1 MAITNY
7 STPYSTPNQQQQLN
21 ELTII
26 DTVDLDSIESGLQ
39 KISRFQQIVQ
49 KTLKQGHDY
58 GVIPGTDKPTLL
70 KPGAEKILM
79 LMGLTSEYHI
89 TERIQDYDKGFFAFT
104 VRCELYKNGIKITE
118 GVGHCNTKER
128 KYRNQD
134 PYTLANTCLK
144 MAKKRAQ
151 IDATLT
157 VASLSEVFTQDIED
171 MTEFIQTE
179 KIETMTPTDAA
190 NTVIKFGKHK
200 GKTIREVYRNDK
212 QYIQWLANN
221 AKDQVMKQAAQTVL
235 DGLKE
240 HIKQTEKQQK
250 QQEPEQPKQETQ
262 QKQTEQSS
270 ETQQEELNFEEL
282 DGIEISD
289 EDVPF

>member
-7 STPYSTPNQQQQLN
+7 PTPSHPEQQLN

-49 KTLKQGHDY
+49 KTLKRGHDY

-79 LMGLTSEYHI
+79 LMGLSSEYHI
-89 TERIQDYDKGFFAFT
+89 TERIQDYEEGFFAFT
-104 VRCELYKNGIKITE
+104 VRCELYKNGTKITE

-128 KYRNQD
+128 KYINQD

-157 VASLSEVFTQDIED
+157 VASLSEVFTQDVED
-171 MTEFIQTE
+171 MQEFLQQE
-179 KIETMTPTDAA
+179 KLETMTPTDAA
-190 NTVIKFGKHK
+190 NTKVTFGKYK
-200 GKTIREVYRNDK
+200 GKMLREIYKEDK
-212 QYIQWLANN
+212 QYINWLANN
-221 AKDQVMKQAAQTVL
+221 AKDPALKQAAQTVL

-250 QQEPEQPKQETQ
+250 QQEPEQSKQEVQ
-262 QKQTEQSS
+262 QKQAELSS
-270 ETQQEELNFEEL
+270 EMEQEELNLEEL

>member
-1 MAITNY
+1 MTNHP
-7 STPYSTPNQQQQLN
+7 TPKQQQQQIN

-49 KTLKQGHDY
+49 KTLKRGHDY

-171 MTEFIQTE
+171 MAEFIQTE
-179 KIETMTPTDAA
+179 KTETMTPTDAA

-200 GKTIREVYRNDK
+200 GKTIREVYKEDK
-212 QYIQWLANN
+212 QYIGWLLNN
-221 AKDQVMKQAAQTVL
+221 AKDPILKQAVQIVL
-235 DGLKE
+235 DELKE
-240 HIKQTEKQQK
+240 HKAKQAEKA
-250 QQEPEQPKQETQ
+250 QQELEQPKQETQ

>member
-1 MAITNY
+1 MTTNY
-7 STPYSTPNQQQQLN
+7 PTPKQQQQQLN

-26 DTVDLDSIESGLQ
+26 DTVDLDSIENGLQ

-49 KTLKQGHDY
+49 KTLKRGHDY

>member
-1 MAITNY
+1 MTNY
-7 STPYSTPNQQQQLN
+7 PTPKQQQQQIN

-26 DTVDLDSIESGLQ
+26 DTVDLDSIENGLQ

-49 KTLKQGHDY
+49 KTLKRGHDY

-171 MTEFIQTE
+171 MTEFIQQE
-179 KIETMTPTDAA
+179 KLETMTPTDAA
-190 NTVIKFGKHK
+190 NMKITFGKYK
-200 GKTIREVYRNDK
+200 GKMIREVYRNDK

-250 QQEPEQPKQETQ
+250 QQESEQSKQEVQ

>member
-1 MAITNY
+1 MTTNY
-7 STPYSTPNQQQQLN
+7 PTPKQQQQQLN

-26 DTVDLDSIESGLQ
+26 DTVDLDSIENGLQ

-49 KTLKQGHDY
+49 KTLKRGHDY

-157 VASLSEVFTQDIED
+157 VASLSDVFTQDIED
-171 MTEFIQTE
+171 MTEFIQQE
-179 KIETMTPTDAA
+179 KLETMTPTDAA
-190 NTVIKFGKHK
+190 NMKITFGKYK
-200 GKTIREVYRNDK
+200 GKMIREVYRNDK

>member
-1 MAITNY
+1 MTNY
-7 STPYSTPNQQQQLN
+7 PTPKQQQQQQIN

-26 DTVDLDSIESGLQ
+26 DTVDLDSIENGLQ

-49 KTLKQGHDY
+49 KTLKRGHDY

-171 MTEFIQTE
+171 MAEFIQAE
-179 KIETMTPTDAA
+179 KTETMTPTDAA

-200 GKTIREVYRNDK
+200 GKTIREVYKQDK
-212 QYIQWLANN
+212 QYISWLLNN
-221 AKDQVMKQAAQTVL
+221 AKDPILKQAVQIVL
-235 DGLKE
+235 DELKE
-240 HIKQTEKQQK
+240 HKAKQAEKAQQEMKTEQQTQTKQEQTET
-250 QQEPEQPKQETQ
+250 QENNH
-262 QKQTEQSS
+262 
-270 ETQQEELNFEEL
+270 EESTLDDF
-282 DGIEISD
+282 DGIELA
-289 EDVPF
+289 DVDTPF

>member
-1 MAITNY
+1 MAVTNF
-7 STPYSTPNQQQQLN
+7 PTPNQELN

-49 KTLKQGHDY
+49 KTLKRGHDY

-89 TERIQDYDKGFFAFT
+89 TERIQDYDEGFFAFT
-104 VRCELYKNGIKITE
+104 VRCELYKNGMKVTE
-118 GVGHCNTKER
+118 GVGHCNTKEK

-171 MTEFIQTE
+171 MTEFIQQE
-179 KIETMTPTDAA
+179 KLETMTPTDAA
-190 NTVIKFGKHK
+190 NMKVTFGKYK
-200 GKTIREVYRNDK
+200 GKTLREIYK
-212 QYIQWLANN
+212 QEKTYITWLADN
-221 AKDQVMKQAAQTVL
+221 ARDITLRQAAQTVL
-235 DGLKE
+235 EGLKE
-240 HIKQTEKQQK
+240 HKVKQAEKA
-250 QQEPEQPKQETQ
+250 QQEPEQPEQETQ

-270 ETQQEELNFEEL
+270 ETQQEEMNFEEL

>member
-1 MAITNY
+1 MAVTNF
-7 STPYSTPNQQQQLN
+7 PTPNQELN

-49 KTLKQGHDY
+49 KTLKRGHDY

-89 TERIQDYDKGFFAFT
+89 TERIQDYEEGFFAFT
-104 VRCELYKNGIKITE
+104 VRCELYKNGTKITE
-118 GVGHCNTKER
+118 GVGHCNTKEK
-128 KYRNQD
+128 KYKNQD

-171 MTEFIQTE
+171 MTEFIQQE
-179 KIETMTPTDAA
+179 KLETMTPTDAA
-190 NTVIKFGKHK
+190 NMKITFGKYK

-221 AKDQVMKQAAQTVL
+221 ARDQIVKQAAQTVL

-240 HIKQTEKQQK
+240 HKVKQAEKA
-250 QQEPEQPKQETQ
+250 QQEQKTEQQT
-262 QKQTEQSS
+262 QTEQEQT
-270 ETQQEELNFEEL
+270 ETQESNHEELTL
-282 DGIEISD
+282 DDIDGIELT
-289 EDVPF
+289 DVDTPF

>member
-7 STPYSTPNQQQQLN
+7 PTPNQQQQLN

-26 DTVDLDSIESGLQ
+26 DTVDLDSIENGLQ

-49 KTLKQGHDY
+49 KTLKRGHDY

-79 LMGLTSEYHI
+79 LMGLSSEYHI
-89 TERIQDYDKGFFAFT
+89 TERIQDYEEGFFAFT
-104 VRCELYKNGIKITE
+104 VRCELYKNGTKITE
-118 GVGHCNTKER
+118 GVGHCNTKEK
-128 KYRNQD
+128 KYKNQD

-171 MTEFIQTE
+171 MTEFIQQE
-179 KIETMTPTDAA
+179 KLETMTPTDAA
-190 NTVIKFGKHK
+190 NMKITFGKYK

-221 AKDQVMKQAAQTVL
+221 ARDQIVKQAAQTVL

-240 HIKQTEKQQK
+240 HKVKQAEKA
-250 QQEPEQPKQETQ
+250 QQEQKTEQQT
-262 QKQTEQSS
+262 QTEQEQT
-270 ETQQEELNFEEL
+270 ETQESNHEELTL
-282 DGIEISD
+282 DDIDGIELT
-289 EDVPF
+289 DVDTPF

>member
-7 STPYSTPNQQQQLN
+7 PTPSHPEQQLN

-49 KTLKQGHDY
+49 KTLKRGHDY

-79 LMGLTSEYHI
+79 LMGLSSEYHI
-89 TERIQDYDKGFFAFT
+89 TERIQDYEEGFFAFT
-104 VRCELYKNGIKITE
+104 VRCELYKNGTKITE
-118 GVGHCNTKER
+118 GVGHCNTKEK
-128 KYRNQD
+128 KYKNQD

-179 KIETMTPTDAA
+179 KTETMTPTDAA

-200 GKTIREVYRNDK
+200 GKTIREIYKEDK
-212 QYIQWLANN
+212 QYINWLSNN
-221 AKDQVMKQAAQTVL
+221 AKDPVLKQAIQIVL

-240 HIKQTEKQQK
+240 HKAKQAEKA
-250 QQEPEQPKQETQ
+250 QQEQKTEQQT
-262 QKQTEQSS
+262 QTEQEQT
-270 ETQQEELNFEEL
+270 ETQESNHEELTL
-282 DGIEISD
+282 DDIDGIELT
-289 EDVPF
+289 DVDTPF